1 MEDHVVVVVMAALCL
16 LCPDTAIT
24 RMAGSGKMEMSG
36 QMAGSG
42 RRGTAKPRMKQERPN
57 HVAAIRARKRRVS
70 RAHRQKS
77 GSDFDAGMHAVN
89 LLPISNMFLCACKTC
104 IVTGSKVSLD
114 HPHLSLVSFRAATM
128 ISSTNL

>member
-1 MEDHVVVVVMAALCL
+1 MEDHVVAVVMAALCL
-16 LCPDTAIT
+16 LCSNTVLL

-77 GSDFDAGMHAVN
+77 GSDFDAGLHAVK
-89 LLPISNMFLCACKTC
+89 LLPISNMFQCSMLNVYCY
-104 IVTGSKVSLD
+104 
-114 HPHLSLVSFRAATM
+114 R
-128 ISSTNL
+128 